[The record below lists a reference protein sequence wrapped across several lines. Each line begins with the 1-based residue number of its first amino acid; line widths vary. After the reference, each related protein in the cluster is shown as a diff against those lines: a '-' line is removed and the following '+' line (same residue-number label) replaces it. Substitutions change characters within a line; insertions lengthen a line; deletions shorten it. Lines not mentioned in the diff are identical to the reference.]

1 MCGIFL
7 YIQKLKEIE
16 AKQKEKIEKS
26 FQKIKNRGPD
36 NSKLIENNKMI
47 MGFHRLCIMDKSEL
61 GNQPFEYNNKSL
73 ICNGEIFNYKEIIEE
88 FKFKCVSQSD
98 CEVILHLY

>member
-16 AKQKEKIEKS
+16 EKRKEEIKKS
-26 FQKIKNRGPD
+26 FQELKNRGPD
-36 NSKLIENNKMI
+36 NNKLIEKNKMI

-88 FKFKCVSQSD
+88 FKFKCYSKSD
-98 CEVILHLY
+98 